1 MRSILARLYNPCAP
15 PIAPCVPC
23 VSCVPLAL
31 CALLALA
38 CNDHPVNSVN
48 ETISAVTRVENRLPA
63 KTKLD
68 FLFVIDNSASMCQE
82 QARLSENFELFSR
95 FLFDELSGA
104 ADYRIAV
111 VSTDIGQQNNT
122 IYANPSAARFLYS
135 PAPQEP
141 CRGGGAA
148 EMSFLPNTADC
159 PAPGD
164 EVDPVISSARLA
176 ALSDDLLPPGDTRE
190 ARLRAELERQFR
202 CRANI
207 EPTMNPI
214 EKGLEA
220 TRLALSCKGPNAHLF
235 SQCCVDY
242 GSASSFYNPACV
254 IPDGAP
260 EPEFL
265 RPDATLV
272 VILISD
278 EDDCSAPADAPAETS
293 RLICRAGGAV
303 DEDADGVPDIYALC
317 RGVSPLE
324 CYQRECG
331 DLSADAARCRAERC
345 DVSNYGNLI
354 NCQTERGRLTSPR
367 EYRDFLR
374 SLKARPL
381 DQLLFAPIVG
391 FRAYNDAGDLLV
403 YNAGLPPAP
412 ECAISSN
419 DPSFDVNL
427 CCPDGVCVGQQ
438 RERFSCDIPSLSVQA
453 APGTRYLALADELG
467 AGSALS
473 CASGQEPAVDA
484 AAQRITPQPGATCL
498 NICESSFDVPLSA
511 IKERVA
517 TLINTYCIDRLPE
530 CVVPAAE
537 GEGRACATDEERAS
551 PANYA
556 LQVSR
561 RCERAACEVTEPLAV
576 LSPAEWSLRVGEG
589 GCVAQVVLSALP
601 PAGAEI
607 IVELMAAVE
616 QEVEQEAA
624 PAP

>member
-1 MRSILARLYNPCAP
+1 MSPSAARRPLSLLL
-15 PIAPCVPC
+15 APCV
-23 VSCVPLAL
+23 A
-31 CALLALA
+31 ALA
-38 CNDHPVNSVN
+38 CNDHPVNN
-48 ETISAVTRVENRLPA
+48 IDETLSAVTRVENRLPA
-63 KTKLD
+63 KTKID
-68 FLFVIDNSASMCQE
+68 FLFVIDNSISMCDE
-82 QARLSENFELFSR
+82 QVRLSENFDLFSR

-111 VSTDIGQQNNT
+111 VSSDIGQRNNT
-122 IYANPSAARFLYS
+122 VATNPNAARFLYA
-135 PAPQEP
+135 PALQTP
-141 CRGGGAA
+141 CPSVDSSA
-148 EMSFLPNTADC
+148 MSFLPNTADC
-159 PAPGD
+159 PAPG
-164 EVDPVISSARLA
+164 EGVDPLISSARLA

-207 EPTMNPI
+207 EPTTNPI

-220 TRLALSCKGPNAHLF
+220 MRLALSCKGPNAHLF

-293 RLICRAGGAV
+293 RLICRAGGTI
-303 DEDADGVPDIYALC
+303 DEDADGVPDIYSRCQGISA
-317 RGVSPLE
+317 RE
-324 CYQRECG
+324 CYERECG
-331 DLSADAARCRAERC
+331 ALVAEGAARCHADRC
-345 DVSNYGNLI
+345 DVSSYDPLI
-354 NCQTERGRLTSPR
+354 NCQRERGRLTSPL

-391 FRAYNDAGDLLV
+391 FRAYNDAGDPLV

-412 ECAISSN
+412 ECAINSN

-427 CCPDGVCVGQQ
+427 CCPDGVCVGTSD
-438 RERFSCDIPSLSVQA
+438 ERYVCNIPSLSVKA
-453 APGTRYLALADELG
+453 LPGTRYLALADGLG
-467 AGSALS
+467 AESSLN
-473 CASGQEPAVDA
+473 CASGQEPVVDA

-498 NICESSFDVPLSA
+498 NICEPSFDVPLSA

-530 CVVPAAE
+530 CVVPVAG
-537 GEGRACATDEERAS
+537 GEGRPCASDEERSSA
-551 PANYA
+551 ANYA

-561 RCERAACEVTEPLAV
+561 RCERAACEVTEPLSV

-607 IVELMAAVE
+607 IVEFMAVAE
-616 QEVEQEAA
+616 QEVTREVDQEGGQEAT